1 MAVRIVTDSTNYLPA
16 EDLRAL
22 GVRSVPL
29 WVLDGDEMRDENSI
43 DLPAFYRRLSD
54 TSVLPTSSQ
63 PSPEALAVAFRDAF
77 DDVGGVQSEASAEA
91 GNAVLGI
98 FLSSRMSGTVQAAE
112 LAATMLREERPGASI
127 TVLDSESNCMQEGYA
142 VLSAA
147 EKAAQ
152 GADVE
157 ECLSAARETM
167 ARTRFLFSPTSL
179 EYLRRGGRISGAASF
194 LGGLLQVAP
203 ILTVENGETTAVMRV
218 RTHAKAMAEMGIR
231 MKADIERC
239 GLRRAVVHSIA
250 EQSIAEGFARD
261 IVEPIVGKPVSVVP
275 IGPVIGLHVGP
286 AAGVVYETVE
296 PLR

>member
-16 EDLRAL
+16 EGLRAL

-29 WVLDGDEMRDENSI
+29 YVHDGDEMRPETEI
-43 DLPAFYRRLSD
+43 DLAAFYRRLED
-54 TSVLPTSSQ
+54 MRTLPTSSQ
-63 PSPEALAVAFRDAF
+63 PSPEALAVAFRAALDEEDA
-77 DDVGGVQSEASAEA
+77 D
-91 GNAVLGI
+91 AVLGV

-112 LAATMLREERPGASI
+112 LAASMVRDERPGVRI
-127 TVLDSESNCMQEGYA
+127 DVLDSESNCMQEGYA

-147 EKAAQ
+147 EKAAE
-152 GADVE
+152 GGDVDA
-157 ECLSAARETM
+157 CIAAARNSM

-203 ILTVENGETTAVMRV
+203 ILNVENGETTAVVRV
-218 RTHAKAMAEMGIR
+218 RTHAKAMTEMGLR
-231 MKADIERC
+231 MKADVERC

-250 EQSIAEGFARD
+250 EESIARAFARD
-261 IVEPIVGKPVSVVP
+261 IVEPIAGGPVDVVP

-286 AAGVVYETVE
+286 AVGVVYETLE